1 MLQTLVER
9 LPRKAHGNMA
19 AQLSTRVSL
28 RFLPDE
34 PSEPTDTLVL
44 NVGQYYMDLR
54 VLKADTSIDWSM
66 AGQRFILKDDPRS

>member
-1 MLQTLVER
+1 
-9 LPRKAHGNMA
+9 MA